1 MGRKN
6 NKNKHEDIKMNMVES
21 LHLPKDYVL
30 GSAIVTITGQNEA
43 YIENYRGILEYS
55 KESILIQTKT
65 CLINISGECLVIDYY
80 TNEEMKI
87 KGIICQVSY
96 C

>member
-1 MGRKN
+1 M
-6 NKNKHEDIKMNMVES
+6 KMNMVES

-30 GSAIVTITGQNEA
+30 GSAIVTITGQSEA

-55 KESILIQTKT
+55 QDNIMIQTKT
-65 CLINISGECLVIDYY
+65 CLISITGQCLVIDYY

-87 KGIICQVSY
+87 KGTIIQVSY

>member
-6 NKNKHEDIKMNMVES
+6 QKNKHEDMKVNMVES

-55 KESILIQTKT
+55 EEHIMIQTKT
-65 CLINISGECLVIDYY
+65 CMIHISGKCLVIDYY

-87 KGIICQVSY
+87 KGTITQVTY